1 MALIDITKE
10 SLVSVLRNASL
21 ISGFESENP
30 SDRLLTVMADS
41 ILNYYTPVVPVSPLL
56 LKPSAFAIKDVIS
69 NELIWNFTACM
80 TEKECRIL
88 RLRYFP
94 TAQYKVVKL
103 YEAAE

>member
-1 MALIDITKE
+1 MALMDVTKE
-10 SLVSVLRNASL
+10 SLKFVIDQVLATESWSSL
-21 ISGFESENP
+21 TSEK
-30 SDRLLTVMADS
+30 VAEAV
-41 ILNYYTPVVPVSPLL
+41 LNYYTPVVPVSPLL

-69 NELIWNFTACM
+69 NELIWNFTTCM

-88 RLRYFP
+88 RLKYFP